1 MARLTMRSRIR
12 VYWTTNPADMGYDG
26 KPTLGEMGAW
36 KGSKAKYEL
45 CSVRKAT
52 RFAYEIE
59 QRIGQGT
66 YRMIS
71 YQHDGAEISR
81 NELEEMVSM
90 ADIPAQYR

>member
-1 MARLTMRSRIR
+1 MARLTMRSKIR

-26 KPTLGEMGAW
+26 QMTLGEMGAW
-36 KGSKAKYEL
+36 RGPKATYEL

-52 RFAYEIE
+52 RFAYELE

-81 NELEEMVSM
+81 RELEEMVSM

>member
-1 MARLTMRSRIR
+1 MARLTMRSKIR

-26 KPTLGEMGAW
+26 QMTLGERGAW
-36 KGSKAKYEL
+36 KGPTATYEL
-45 CSVRKAT
+45 CSVRRAA
-52 RFAYEIE
+52 RFAYELE

-81 NELEEMVSM
+81 RELEEMVSM